1 MSVGAGPP
9 VHDRIDAHQHVW
21 ALARGD
27 YAWITPDLDPLYR
40 DYSLADLEP
49 HLAAAGVTGTIL
61 VQCAPT
67 EAETSFLLDVAR
79 QSDGRVRGVV
89 GWVDLPDPQAPERL
103 HRLAGD
109 PLFAGVRPM
118 LQDLADPAW
127 MLQPAL
133 APALGRLAALGCT
146 FDALVK
152 PVHLPFLR
160 RFLDRYPD
168 LALVVDHGAKPEIGG
183 GQFDDWAGQ
192 MRAIARESRACVKL
206 SGLVTEAGPGWTTER
221 LRPWVDHLLECFGT
235 QRILWGS
242 DWPVVNLAG
251 GYARW
256 WAATAELLRGATD
269 TGRAAILGGNA
280 LRFYRREHDRND
292 ATAGRP
298 LA

>member
-1 MSVGAGPP
+1 
-9 VHDRIDAHQHVW
+9 
-21 ALARGD
+21 
-27 YAWITPDLDPLYR
+27 
-40 DYSLADLEP
+40 
-49 HLAAAGVTGTIL
+49 
-61 VQCAPT
+61 
-67 EAETSFLLDVAR
+67 
-79 QSDGRVRGVV
+79 
-89 GWVDLPDPQAPERL
+89 
-103 HRLAGD
+103 
-109 PLFAGVRPM
+109 M

-183 GQFDDWAGQ
+183 GRFDDWAGQ

-256 WAATAELLRGATD
+256 WAATAELLREATD

-292 ATAGRP
+292 ATAARP